1 MEMQP
6 NQCFAVCQYV
16 CLAVAAVLVACYS
29 GAKRIQFNL
38 YSVCTGREKESE
50 RQSKN
55 KNRNTK
61 YYVFKEL
68 SWFGEEEKRECEMGE
83 NVKKRPEMQKSK
95 VENIFPLWPASE
107 YSARKK

>member
-1 MEMQP
+1 MQTMKIKKETKETVYEQKWSVNETGGVQCQKMEMQP

-16 CLAVAAVLVACYS
+16 CFAAAAVLVACYS
-29 GAKRIQFNL
+29 GAKKIQFNL

-61 YYVFKEL
+61 YYVFTEL
-68 SWFGEEEKRECEMGE
+68 S
-83 NVKKRPEMQKSK
+83 
-95 VENIFPLWPASE
+95 
-107 YSARKK
+107 